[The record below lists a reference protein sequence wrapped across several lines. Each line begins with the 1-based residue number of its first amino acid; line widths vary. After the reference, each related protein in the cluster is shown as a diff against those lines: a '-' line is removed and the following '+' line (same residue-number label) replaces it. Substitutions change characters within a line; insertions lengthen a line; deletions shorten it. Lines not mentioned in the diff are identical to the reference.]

1 MAAPLSELLREKD
14 EMLRKKKDRPIIWT
28 VRCQLSFE
36 LLKKALS
43 SEPVLAQLDFLWP
56 FVIKTDASEWAI
68 SCSLLQLE
76 TDKKLHPVAFN
87 RRKL

>member
-1 MAAPLSELLREKD
+1 
-14 EMLRKKKDRPIIWT
+14 MLCKKKDRPIIWT

-43 SEPVLAQLDFLWP
+43 SELVLAQLDFLRL
-56 FVIKTDASEWAI
+56 FVIETDVSEWAI

-76 TDKKLHPVAFN
+76 TNKKLYLVAFN
-87 RRKL
+87 KRKL